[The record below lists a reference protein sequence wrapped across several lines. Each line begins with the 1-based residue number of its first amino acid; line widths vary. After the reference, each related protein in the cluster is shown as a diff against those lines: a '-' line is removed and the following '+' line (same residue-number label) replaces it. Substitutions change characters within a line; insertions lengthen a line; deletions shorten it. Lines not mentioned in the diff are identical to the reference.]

1 MEFSLIN
8 FYLIIFFKSIGG
20 LTVAAVIKYADNI
33 LKEFATSVSIIVT
46 SFVSYYLLNDFI
58 PNFTFIIGSLFV
70 LVSTFFYNYE
80 KAKTST
86 IETDDNNNF

>member
-1 MEFSLIN
+1 M
-8 FYLIIFFKSIGG
+8 
-20 LTVAAVIKYADNI
+20 AAVIKYADNI

-70 LVSTFFYNYE
+70 LVSTFLYNYE